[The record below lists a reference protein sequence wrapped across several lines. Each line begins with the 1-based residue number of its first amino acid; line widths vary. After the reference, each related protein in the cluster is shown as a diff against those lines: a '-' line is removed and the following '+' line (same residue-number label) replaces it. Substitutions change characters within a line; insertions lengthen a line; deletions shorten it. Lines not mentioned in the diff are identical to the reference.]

1 MQTTQIQ
8 HSQNLTNIFQQQQA
22 ETREREQ
29 EEKDFKII
37 GGLLHELFDGNIK
50 MEKQEHKNHHDL
62 RATGYTSNGTLL
74 KEYAIDLKEN
84 KQIANFPFMPLT
96 VKKFL
101 FMRENLR
108 PNERN
113 IIIYFNTIEWYI
125 FDLTDFKFD
134 EYKISNWK
142 VKRREYDA
150 KSEWEY
156 TPTIWLP
163 KDKAILHGKFQL
175 CQQLSD

>member
-8 HSQNLTNIFQQQQA
+8 HSNNLTRIFQAQEA
-22 ETREREQ
+22 EKREREQ
-29 EEKDFKII
+29 EQKDYYII
-37 GGLLHELFDGNIK
+37 GNLLHELFDGNIK
-50 MEKQEHKNHHDL
+50 IEKQEHKNHHDM
-62 RATGYTSNGTLL
+62 RATGYTSNGVLL

-84 KQIANFPFMPLT
+84 KQIANFPCLPLT

-108 PNERN
+108 ENESN
-113 IIIYFNTIEWYI
+113 IIIYFNATEWYI
-125 FDLTDFKFD
+125 FDLTNLRLDD
-134 EYKISNWK
+134 YNITNWR

-150 KSEWEY
+150 KSEWEF

-163 KDKAILHGKFQL
+163 KDKAILNGYFNANN
-175 CQQLSD
+175 

>member
-1 MQTTQIQ
+1 MQTIQ
-8 HSQNLTNIFQQQQA
+8 HSQNLTRIFQQQA
-22 ETREREQ
+22 EEREREQ
-29 EEKDFKII
+29 EEKDFNII

-50 MEKQEHKNHHDL
+50 IEKQEHKNHHDL
-62 RATGYTSNGTLL
+62 RATGYTSNGVLL

-84 KQIANFPFMPLT
+84 KQIANFHCLPLT

-108 PNERN
+108 DGESN
-113 IIIYFNTIEWYI
+113 IIIYFNAAEWYI

-156 TPTIWLP
+156 TPTIWLN
-163 KDKAILHGKFQL
+163 KDKAVLHGYFNNANN
-175 CQQLSD
+175 

>member
-8 HSQNLTNIFQQQQA
+8 HSKNLTSIFQQQQA
-22 ETREREQ
+22 EQREREQ
-29 EEKDFKII
+29 EEKDYNII
-37 GGLLHELFDGNIK
+37 GNLLHELFDGNIK
-50 MEKQEHKNHHDL
+50 IEKQEHKNQHDL
-62 RATGYTSNGTLL
+62 SATGYTSNGVLL

-84 KQIANFPFMPLT
+84 KQIANFPCLPLT

-108 PNERN
+108 ENERN

-125 FDLTDFKFD
+125 FDITNFRFD
-134 EYKISNWK
+134 EYSITNWR
-142 VKRREYDA
+142 VKRREYDNN
-150 KSEWEY
+150 SEWEF

-163 KDKAILHGKFQL
+163 KTKSILNGYFNANN
-175 CQQLSD
+175 

>member
-1 MQTTQIQ
+1 MQTTHIQ
-8 HSQNLTNIFQQQQA
+8 HSMNLTRIFQQQKA
-22 ETREREQ
+22 EQREREQ
-29 EEKDFKII
+29 EQKDYYII
-37 GGLLHELFDGNIK
+37 GGLLHELFNGNVKI
-50 MEKQEHKNHHDL
+50 EKQEHKNHHDM
-62 RATGYTSNGTLL
+62 RATGYTSNGVLF

-84 KQIANFPFMPLT
+84 KQIANFPCLPLT

-108 PNERN
+108 PNESN

-125 FDLTDFKFD
+125 FDLTNFRFD
-134 EYKISNWK
+134 DYSITNWK

-150 KSEWEY
+150 KSEWEF

-163 KDKAILHGKFQL
+163 KDKAILHGNFNNANN
-175 CQQLSD
+175 

>member
-8 HSQNLTNIFQQQQA
+8 DSNNLTRIFQAQEA
-22 ETREREQ
+22 EKREREQ
-29 EEKDFKII
+29 EQKDYYII
-37 GGLLHELFDGNIK
+37 GNLLHELFDGNIK
-50 MEKQEHKNHHDL
+50 IEKQEHKNHHDM
-62 RATGYTSNGTLL
+62 RATGYTSNGVLL

-84 KQIANFPFMPLT
+84 KQIANFPCLPLT

-108 PNERN
+108 ENESN
-113 IIIYFNTIEWYI
+113 IIIYFNATEWYI
-125 FDLTDFKFD
+125 FDLTNLRLDD
-134 EYKISNWK
+134 YNITNWR

-150 KSEWEY
+150 KSEWEF

-163 KDKAILHGKFQL
+163 KDKAILNGYFNANN
-175 CQQLSD
+175 